1 MLNYGR
7 KILLAAGIVLAG
19 PTSAEEVLRG
29 VAALPENNVIT
40 QSFLRYVEIV
50 NDTSKDVISI
60 DVVGGPEAIPPQQQ
74 DTALRNGIIDIQGG
88 PAGYYKGVVPEGD
101 ALTGATVD
109 AATARANGGFDLL
122 AQVWK
127 EKLGAKLLSWNGA
140 GTQYYIYLSGEPELN
155 PDGSL
160 NLEGKK
166 LRSAGTYRDW
176 FSSLGAENVMM
187 KQSEV
192 FSALERGVVDG
203 FGWITFAS
211 DIGVNRLVKTRVG
224 PAVWQGSPGHHDERS
239 QVQCSVRGGA
249 KCAVGCGLGARGRA
263 GGQSRG
269 EDQGRG
275 VPAPG
280 RWRDF
285 VHA

>member
-109 AATARANGGFDLL
+109 AATARANG
-122 AQVWK
+122 AVSTCWRR
-127 EKLGAKLLSWNGA
+127 S
-140 GTQYYIYLSGEPELN
+140 
-155 PDGSL
+155 
-160 NLEGKK
+160 GKK
-166 LRSAGTYRDW
+166 SWAPNCCPGMARARS
-176 FSSLGAENVMM
+176 
-187 KQSEV
+187 
-192 FSALERGVVDG
+192 
-203 FGWITFAS
+203 ITF
-211 DIGVNRLVKTRVG
+211 TCRV
-224 PAVWQGSPGHHDERS
+224 SPS
-239 QVQCSVRGGA
+239 
-249 KCAVGCGLGARGRA
+249 
-263 GGQSRG
+263 
-269 EDQGRG
+269 
-275 VPAPG
+275 
-280 RWRDF
+280 
-285 VHA
+285 